1 MSRNQRL
8 IIVAVVIGIILITVA
23 YPLWSPFFINNIVD
37 DAFPTLSSAQRDQ
50 LRQMPQEQ
58 QDVLMEMAEDNA
70 EMASQTA
77 MAMLED
83 ETEMEDEMPTGEPV
97 ALSTGMFGAFDA
109 VHRGSGSATIY
120 QLSDGSRIL
129 RLESFSVTNGPDLHV
144 LLTSNVPGSIL
155 ESVNDDYIDLGQLRG
170 NIGNQNYA
178 IPGDIDLQNY
188 SAAVI
193 YCMPFRVN
201 FTVAEL
207 E

>member
-1 MSRNQRL
+1 MSRNQQL
-8 IIVAVVIGIILITVA
+8 ISAAVVIGIIVIIAA

-37 DAFPTLSSAQRDQ
+37 DAFPALSSAQRDQ

-83 ETEMEDEMPTGEPV
+83 ETEMDDEMPTGEPV
-97 ALSTGMFGAFDA
+97 VLSTGIFGAFDA

-120 QLSDGSRIL
+120 QLSDGSRVL

-144 LLTSNVPGSIL
+144 LLTSNVPSSIL
-155 ESVNDDYIDLGQLRG
+155 ESINDDYIDLGQLRG
-170 NIGNQNYA
+170 NMGNQNYA
-178 IPGDIDLQNY
+178 IPDDIDLQNY